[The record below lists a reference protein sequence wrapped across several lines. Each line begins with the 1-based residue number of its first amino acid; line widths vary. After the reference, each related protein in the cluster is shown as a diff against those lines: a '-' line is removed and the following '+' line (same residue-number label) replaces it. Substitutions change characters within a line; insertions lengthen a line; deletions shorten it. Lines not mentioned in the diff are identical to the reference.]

1 MNILEIFTNSILLII
16 TLDNELWDII
26 LLSLFVSFTAL
37 IIASLLGFIVGYYF
51 AIYNF
56 YFKKIILIIINSLMG
71 IPPVVVGLIVYFI
84 FASGGP
90 LGILQLVYTPSAMII
105 AQTIIIFPIIASL
118 SHEIFSKNWFEFKD
132 QIRSLNIPFWGSVKL
147 LFNHSY
153 FLLITTLLSA
163 FGRAISEVGAVMI
176 VGGNI
181 DHYTRVMTTAISLE
195 TRMGNLEYAMA
206 LGLVLI
212 SITIIIYSLVYLS
225 VSYTHLTLPTKA

>member
-26 LLSLFVSFTAL
+26 LLSLFVSFTSL
-37 IIASLLGFIVGYYF
+37 IIASLLVFIVGYYF

-90 LGILQLVYTPSAMII
+90 LGILQLLYTPSAMII

-212 SITIIIYSLVYLS
+212 SITIIIYSLVYLLNNRS
-225 VSYTHLTLPTKA
+225 IK

>member
-1 MNILEIFTNSILLII
+1 MNILEIFINSIILII
-16 TLDNELWDII
+16 SFDKELWDII
-26 LLSLFVSFTAL
+26 ILSLFVSFTAL
-37 IIASLLGFIVGYYF
+37 IFASIFGFLFGYFF
-51 AIYNF
+51 ALYDF
-56 YFKKIILIIINSLMG
+56 YFKKIILVILNSLMG

-90 LGILQLVYTPSAMII
+90 LGVFQLLYTPTAMII
-105 AQTIIIFPIIASL
+105 AQTIIILPIVVSL
-118 SHEIFSKNWFEFKD
+118 SHEIFLKNWIEFRD
-132 QIRSLNIPFWGSVKL
+132 QIRSLNIPFFGSVL
-147 LFNHSY
+147 LLIKHSY
-153 FLLITTLLSA
+153 SLLITTLLSA

-212 SITIIIYSLVYLS
+212 SLTIVIYSVVYL
-225 VSYTHLTLPTKA
+225 LNKRK

>member
-1 MNILEIFTNSILLII
+1 MNILEIFINSILLII
-16 TLDNELWDII
+16 TFDIELWDII
-26 LLSLFVSFTAL
+26 ILSLFVSFTAL
-37 IIASLLGFIVGYYF
+37 IIASILGFLIGYFF
-51 AIYNF
+51 ALYNF
-56 YFKKIILIIINSLMG
+56 YFKQIILVFLNSLMG

-90 LGILQLVYTPSAMII
+90 LGVLQLLYTPTAMIV
-105 AQTIIIFPIIASL
+105 AQTIIIFPIVASL
-118 SHEIFSKNWFEFKD
+118 SHEIFLKNWQEFRD
-132 QIRSLNIPFWGSVKL
+132 QIRSLNIPFFGSFKIL
-147 LFNHSY
+147 IKHSY

-212 SITIIIYSLVYLS
+212 SLTIVIYSVVYL
-225 VSYTHLTLPTKA
+225 LNKRKN

>member
-56 YFKKIILIIINSLMG
+56 YFKKIILIILNSLMG

-90 LGILQLVYTPSAMII
+90 LGILQLLYTPSAMII

-212 SITIIIYSLVYLS
+212 SITIIIYSLVYL
-225 VSYTHLTLPTKA
+225 LNNRPIK

>member
-56 YFKKIILIIINSLMG
+56 YFKKIILIVINSLMG

-90 LGILQLVYTPSAMII
+90 LGILQLLYTPSAMII

-212 SITIIIYSLVYLS
+212 SITIII
-225 VSYTHLTLPTKA
+225 

>member
-1 MNILEIFTNSILLII
+1 MNILEIFTNSIQLII

-90 LGILQLVYTPSAMII
+90 LGILQLLYTPSAMII

-212 SITIIIYSLVYLS
+212 SITIIIYSLVYL
-225 VSYTHLTLPTKA
+225 LNNRPIK

>member
-56 YFKKIILIIINSLMG
+56 YFKKIILVIINSLMG

-90 LGILQLVYTPSAMII
+90 LGILQLLYTPSAMII

-212 SITIIIYSLVYLS
+212 SITIFILGSFLQRLLIEISS
-225 VSYTHLTLPTKA
+225 DFDKT

>member
-37 IIASLLGFIVGYYF
+37 IFASLLGFIVGYYF

-90 LGILQLVYTPSAMII
+90 LGILQLLYTPSAMII

-147 LFNHSY
+147 LFKHSY

-212 SITIIIYSLVYLS
+212 SITIIIYSLVYLLNNRS
-225 VSYTHLTLPTKA
+225 IK

>member
-1 MNILEIFTNSILLII
+1 MNILEIFINSILLII
-16 TLDNELWDII
+16 SFDRELWDII
-26 LLSLFVSFTAL
+26 TLSLYVSFTAL
-37 IIASLLGFIVGYYF
+37 IIASIIGFLIGYF
-51 AIYNF
+51 LALYNF
-56 YFKKIILIIINSLMG
+56 YFKKIILVVINSLMG

-90 LGILQLVYTPSAMII
+90 LGVLQLLYTPTAMII
-105 AQTIIIFPIIASL
+105 AQTIIIFPIVASL
-118 SHEIFSKNWFEFKD
+118 SHEIFLKNWLEFRD

-147 LFNHSY
+147 LIKHSY

-181 DHYTRVMTTAISLE
+181 DQYTRVMTTAISLE

-212 SITIIIYSLVYLS
+212 SLTIIIYSIVYL
-225 VSYTHLTLPTKA
+225 LNNRK

>member
-1 MNILEIFTNSILLII
+1 MNILEIFINSILLII
-16 TLDNELWDII
+16 TFDIELWDII
-26 LLSLFVSFTAL
+26 ILSLFVSFTAL
-37 IIASLLGFIVGYYF
+37 IIASILGFLIGYFF
-51 AIYNF
+51 ALYNF
-56 YFKKIILIIINSLMG
+56 YFKQIILVFLNSLMG

-90 LGILQLVYTPSAMII
+90 LGVLQLLYTPTAMIV
-105 AQTIIIFPIIASL
+105 AQTIIIFPIVASL
-118 SHEIFSKNWFEFKD
+118 SHEIFLKNWQEFRD
-132 QIRSLNIPFWGSVKL
+132 QIRSLNIPFFGSFKIL
-147 LFNHSY
+147 IKHSY

-212 SITIIIYSLVYLS
+212 SLTIIIYSIVYL
-225 VSYTHLTLPTKA
+225 LNNTKLK

>member
-26 LLSLFVSFTAL
+26 ILSLFVSFTAL

-90 LGILQLVYTPSAMII
+90 LGILQLLYTPSAMII

-132 QIRSLNIPFWGSVKL
+132 QIRSLNIPFFGSVKL

-212 SITIIIYSLVYLS
+212 SITIIIYSLVYL
-225 VSYTHLTLPTKA
+225 LNNRPIK

>member
-51 AIYNF
+51 AIYNI

-90 LGILQLVYTPSAMII
+90 LGILQLLYTPSSMII

-212 SITIIIYSLVYLS
+212 SITIIIYSLVYLLNNRS
-225 VSYTHLTLPTKA
+225 IK

>member
-37 IIASLLGFIVGYYF
+37 IIASLLGFTVGYYF

-90 LGILQLVYTPSAMII
+90 LGILQLLYTPSAMII

-132 QIRSLNIPFWGSVKL
+132 QIRSLNIPFLGSVKL

-212 SITIIIYSLVYLS
+212 SITIIIYCLVYLLNNRS
-225 VSYTHLTLPTKA
+225 IK

>member
-1 MNILEIFTNSILLII
+1 MNILEIFTNSRLLII

-37 IIASLLGFIVGYYF
+37 IIASLLGFILGYYF

-90 LGILQLVYTPSAMII
+90 LGILQLLYTPSAMII

-212 SITIIIYSLVYLS
+212 SITIIIYSLVYLLNNRP
-225 VSYTHLTLPTKA
+225 VK

>member
-1 MNILEIFTNSILLII
+1 MNILEIFINSILLII
-16 TLDNELWDII
+16 SLDTELWDII
-26 LLSLFVSFTAL
+26 ILSFFVSFTAL
-37 IIASLLGFIVGYYF
+37 IIASILGFLIGYFF
-51 AIYNF
+51 ALYNF
-56 YFKKIILIIINSLMG
+56 YFKQIILVFLNSLMG

-90 LGILQLVYTPSAMII
+90 LGVLQLLYTPTAMIV
-105 AQTIIIFPIIASL
+105 AQTIIIFPIVASL
-118 SHEIFSKNWFEFKD
+118 SHEIFLKNWQEFRD
-132 QIRSLNIPFWGSVKL
+132 QIRSLNIPFFGSFKIL
-147 LFNHSY
+147 IKHSY

-212 SITIIIYSLVYLS
+212 SLTIIIYSIVYL
-225 VSYTHLTLPTKA
+225 LNNTKLK

>member
-1 MNILEIFTNSILLII
+1 MNILEIFTNSIVLII

-90 LGILQLVYTPSAMII
+90 LGILQLLYTPSAMII

-212 SITIIIYSLVYLS
+212 SITIIIYSLVYLLNNRS
-225 VSYTHLTLPTKA
+225 IK

>member
-37 IIASLLGFIVGYYF
+37 IIASLLGFILGYHF

-56 YFKKIILIIINSLMG
+56 YSKKIILIIINSLMG

-90 LGILQLVYTPSAMII
+90 LGILQLLYTPSAMII
-105 AQTIIIFPIIASL
+105 AQTIIIFPIITSL

-212 SITIIIYSLVYLS
+212 SITIIIYSLVYLLNNRS
-225 VSYTHLTLPTKA
+225 IK